1 MTGISFWK
9 DTILRRSL
17 GNNKPGC
24 CQPRLSLFFFSP
36 SLLDV
41 QTRRV
46 LSTLPRKEHPQEL
59 LGSGL

>member
-1 MTGISFWK
+1 MTGISFWN
-9 DTILRRSL
+9 DAILRRTL
-17 GNNKPGC
+17 GNNKSGC
-24 CQPRLSLFFFSP
+24 CQPRLSLFFSP

-46 LSTLPRKEHPQEL
+46 LSTLPREEHPQEL